1 MEAALQKEREAHA
14 RRMAQENQQ
23 QQQRKKKLLM
33 SGGGGGG
40 AGLRR
45 KGGAGGGS
53 MAAVFATVEEDQGD
67 EDGKEQ
73 QQQQQQEQQR
83 KRSRWDTQKGGGQ
96 KKDDIGDEEGK
107 EEGPLS
113 EAVQAT
119 IRQAAEWIITNPQRE
134 KELLVQSKGKKGWE
148 FLFED
153 EEEGE
158 AGEGLGRRKRA
169 RRERE
174 FFLEVLEEGR
184 VKEQVKRVALGLD
197 EVGGGGGGGGGGGE
211 GGGGGQMAAAAAAA
225 SVAAL
230 SRMNLPAS
238 TVPRLSFSSAAT
250 AAAAATATAAAG
262 PPPTSAAASASA
274 SPTSTQQRKPK
285 RNRWG
290 PSPGETS
297 TPSLPPVLPPSL
309 LAIAAAANDEDTPKE
324 KGKKGKGG
332 KQSLDVFL
340 PSVMDAAAMAQL
352 KEQKRIQLIEK
363 KIREAARLKSLGKEG
378 GREGGGEMELF
389 EERMLHYEGL
399 AEKEASAAAEVAEEE
414 EGEGGGTWE
423 HKKRAREMLK
433 TAQDALNLTLASR
446 GKHHLS
452 QFLPSP
458 GDLDG
463 YLSKKGE
470 GGGEDYEGN
479 KLDVGNSTG
488 MQMLQKQG
496 WKEGQ
501 GLGKEGRKGVVAPV
515 NMKGTEGEGLGVGGE
530 EEEEEKGDDFDEYR
544 KRMMLAYRF
553 RPNPLNNPR
562 REYY

>member
-1 MEAALQKEREAHA
+1 MEAALQEERELHA

-23 QQQRKKKLLM
+23 QQQRKKQLLM
-33 SGGGGGG
+33 SGGAGGGG
-40 AGLRR
+40 GLRR

-53 MAAVFATVEEDQGD
+53 MAAVFATVDEDEGG

-73 QQQQQQEQQR
+73 QQQQQQQR
-83 KRSRWDTQKGGGQ
+83 KRSRWDIQKGEGQ
-96 KKDDIGDEEGK
+96 KKEEDEDEEGG

-113 EAVQAT
+113 EALQAT
-119 IRQAAEWIITNPQRE
+119 IRQAAEWVITNPHRE
-134 KELLVQSKGKKGWE
+134 KEMLKGKKGKEGWE
-148 FLFED
+148 FLFE
-153 EEEGE
+153 EEERGE
-158 AGEGLGRRKRA
+158 EGVRSGRRKRA
-169 RRERE
+169 WRERM
-174 FFLEVLEEGR
+174 FYLEVLEEGR

-197 EVGGGGGGGGGGGE
+197 EVGGGAGGRGGGGGDGGP
-211 GGGGGQMAAAAAAA
+211 MAAAAAAAAA

-238 TVPRLSFSSAAT
+238 TVSRLSSSPT
-250 AAAAATATAAAG
+250 AAAADTTTTAF
-262 PPPTSAAASASA
+262 
-274 SPTSTQQRKPK
+274 PTSTQQRKPK

-297 TPSLPPVLPPSL
+297 TPSLPSSLPPSL
-309 LAIAAAANDEDTPKE
+309 LAVADDDDAAKE
-324 KGKKGKGG
+324 KGKKGRGG

-340 PSVMDAAAMAQL
+340 PSVMDAAAVAQL
-352 KEQKRIQLIEK
+352 KEQKKIQLIEK
-363 KIREAARLKSLGKEG
+363 KIREAARLKALGKEG
-378 GREGGGEMELF
+378 GGGGGGEVELF
-389 EERMLHYEGL
+389 EERMLHYEDM
-399 AEKEASAAAEVAEEE
+399 AEKGVSAAAEAAEEE

-423 HKKRAREMLK
+423 HKKRAKEMLK
-433 TAQDALNLTLASR
+433 TAQDALSLTLASK

-452 QFLPSP
+452 QYLPTP
-458 GDLDG
+458 GDLNG
-463 YLSKKGE
+463 FLSKKGE
-470 GGGEDYEGN
+470 SEEKGWGEDYEGN
-479 KLDVGNSTG
+479 KLDVGNSAG
-488 MQMLQKQG
+488 MQMLKKQG

-515 NMKGTEGEGLGVGGE
+515 NLKGTGGEGLGVGGEE